1 MEKHHGKIIERV
13 VRRANMSLSELS
25 KLLGVNRRSV
35 YNWFTLSKIRPEVI
49 YRLGQALEYD
59 FSKEFPEFFSPED
72 FQTTRKPSE
81 GVRSE
86 RQMYQAA
93 DEEFWKDKYITLL
106 EKINKTMTVAKN
118 ISA

>member
-13 VRRANMSLSELS
+13 VRRANISLSELS

-35 YNWFTLSKIRPEVI
+35 YNWFTLPKIRPEVI

-59 FSKEFPEFFSPED
+59 FSKEFPEFFTAED
-72 FQTTRKPSE
+72 FSNTQKQVE
-81 GVRSE
+81 ALRSDNV
-86 RQMYQAA
+86 MHNAA

-106 EKINKTMTVAKN
+106 EKINRTMTIGQNV
-118 ISA
+118 SV